1 MSSFL
6 YLAGRRAVKARK
18 MVVLVWVS
26 VLAVLG
32 GLVFFNMGSLDNS
45 VEIPG
50 TESGDAL
57 EQLAATFPQVAGAS
71 AQIVVTGPG
80 VVDEGAS
87 AQAINNATDALTALP
102 DVDTVT
108 PLVDEYTP
116 AEISSDDTSALITI
130 QLTAA
135 QANVPDEV
143 KDELHEVTAALNAEI
158 DLLLAAYAQSDAAW
172 CIVSNE
178 VGLGIVPAYPLGRLY
193 RDALGRANQR
203 LAAAADCVL
212 LMVAGLPMTVK

>member
-18 MVVLVWVS
+18 LVVLVWVS

-32 GLVFFNMGSLDNS
+32 GLVFLNMGSLDNS

-102 DVDTVT
+102 DVDTVIMGIGGGFIVIPAMIYLLRMPT
-108 PLVDEYTP
+108 NVVIGTSQFQVLV
-116 AEISSDDTSALITI
+116 ISSLIVV
-130 QLTAA
+130 L
-135 QANVPDEV
+135 
-143 KDELHEVTAALNAEI
+143 
-158 DLLLAAYAQSDAAW
+158 QSIATHT
-172 CIVSNE
+172 VE
-178 VGLGIVPAYPLGRLY
+178 R
-193 RDALGRANQR
+193 RA
-203 LAAAADCVL
+203 DV
-212 LMVAGLPMTVK
+212 VE

>member
-18 MVVLVWVS
+18 LVVLVWVS

-32 GLVFFNMGSLDNS
+32 GLVFLNMGSLDNS

-80 VVDEGAS
+80 VVDEGDS
-87 AQAINNATDALTALP
+87 AQAINNGPVATCL
-102 DVDTVT
+102 
-108 PLVDEYTP
+108 
-116 AEISSDDTSALITI
+116 
-130 QLTAA
+130 
-135 QANVPDEV
+135 
-143 KDELHEVTAALNAEI
+143 ALNAGLHTGDRVSVI
-158 DLLLAAYAQSDAAW
+158 RRVASTSGQS
-172 CIVSNE
+172 
-178 VGLGIVPAYPLGRLY
+178 PL
-193 RDALGRANQR
+193 
-203 LAAAADCVL
+203 
-212 LMVAGLPMTVK
+212 P